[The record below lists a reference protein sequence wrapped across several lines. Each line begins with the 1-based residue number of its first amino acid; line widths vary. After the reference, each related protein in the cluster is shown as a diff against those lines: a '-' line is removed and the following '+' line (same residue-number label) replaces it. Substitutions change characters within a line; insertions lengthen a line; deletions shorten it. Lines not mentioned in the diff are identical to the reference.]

1 MIEPP
6 YRLFR
11 QDAVEFLQ
19 EIPAGS
25 ANLIITDPAYESL
38 EKYRKIGTTTRLK
51 KSNASSNEWFDVFPN
66 TRFPEFF
73 AACYRALAKNSHL
86 YVMCDDETAY
96 VIKPIGEAAGFKY
109 WKRIVWDKEKI
120 GLGYHYRSRCEY
132 ILFFEKGKRK
142 LSNLGIPDVFD
153 FKEDPEGYVLSC
165 ARVANGYPTEKPVE
179 VSKKLIAQSSVPGDL
194 VVDPFMGSASVGEAA
209 LTLGRRFWGSDIADL
224 SHVTAAKRLGALLPE
239 NNEQLEWTK

>member
-1 MIEPP
+1 MTEPP

-19 EIPAGS
+19 GIPAGS

-38 EKYRKIGTTTRLK
+38 EKHRRIGTTTRLK
-51 KSNASSNEWFDVFPN
+51 KSNASSNEWFKIFPN
-66 TRFPEFF
+66 NRFPDFF
-73 AACYRALAKNSHL
+73 VACFTALAKNSHL

-96 VIKPIGEAAGFKY
+96 VIKPIAEAAGFKY

-120 GLGYHYRSRCEY
+120 GMGYHYRARCEY

-142 LSNLGIPDVFD
+142 LHDMGMPDVFD

-165 ARVANGYPTEKPVE
+165 ARIANGYPTEKPVE
-179 VSKKLIAQSSVPGDL
+179 VSKKLIAQSSLPGEL

-209 LTLGRRFWGSDIADL
+209 LSLGRRFWGSDIADL
-224 SHVTAAKRLGALLPE
+224 SHDTADKRLSALLPG
-239 NNEQLEWTK
+239 NIEQLEWTK